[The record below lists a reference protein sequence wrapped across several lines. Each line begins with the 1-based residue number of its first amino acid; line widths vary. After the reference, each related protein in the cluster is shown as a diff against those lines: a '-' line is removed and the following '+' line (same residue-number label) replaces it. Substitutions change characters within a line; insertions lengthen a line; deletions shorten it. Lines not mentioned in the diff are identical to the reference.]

1 MVFLFCQDKVN
12 YIGLLR
18 LAFMKFRTLILFF
31 SYFLFSAFF
40 SLFSV
45 EKSGFRKAFLLNP
58 NGLVLFKTKTQTKK
72 IQVGVID
79 YAQEVSL
86 YFDEEDSNWIEIR
99 KPALSGFIP
108 KNDILEKDFLIFKEP
123 NSKTYAITKKDKIL
137 FYEKPFTEIKP
148 SSELSQF
155 QLVEVVGESDL
166 SENLQDY
173 KWFEIKISNGKKGF
187 VKGDIDFYNSLFDAE
202 LAIKNRQINLNGYA
216 LVKNPIYISKKA
228 GGQNEVFVEKKGS
241 SKKGEFI
248 FVAQSKEIEGVR
260 YFKAVMENPSRH
272 YKMQATPK
280 EYNDSPFEAWIAHEN
295 VKFYSPEEFSKYT
308 IENSKYKNDR
318 SIMLEIAEQN
328 KNIYLNFSGMSV
340 NALTFNKSKKKSDFY
355 LVKLLEGYTNSHGYG
370 NVRQITFV
378 VQEQKENYKAFL
390 GSIEDRGMVEMLD
403 LDEDGIPEF
412 YTHMNLNSMARVA
425 YTTPLFYAFVNGYY
439 REIPL
444 PGNFLDN
451 YTIKENILYL
461 DARDDSNTKIVKLK
475 YKYKNGKFIQV
486 K

>member
-1 MVFLFCQDKVN
+1 
-12 YIGLLR
+12 
-18 LAFMKFRTLILFF
+18 MKFKTLIFLF
-31 SYFLFSAFF
+31 SYFLFSTFF

-45 EKSGFRKAFLLNP
+45 EKVGVKKAFLLNP
-58 NGLVLFKTKTQTKK
+58 NGLVLFKAKTQTNKT
-72 IQVGVID
+72 QVGLID
-79 YAQEVSL
+79 YSEEVSL
-86 YFDEEDSNWIEIR
+86 YFDEEDTNWIEIR
-99 KPALSGFIP
+99 KPAMSGFIP
-108 KNDILEKDFLIFKEP
+108 KNDILEKDFLIFQEN

-155 QLVEVVGESDL
+155 QLVEVISESDVN
-166 SENLQDY
+166 ENLQDD
-173 KWFEIKISNGKKGF
+173 KWFEIKITNGKKGF
-187 VKGDIDFYNSLFDAE
+187 VKGDIDFYNSIFDAK
-202 LAIKNRQINLNGYA
+202 LALKNRRLNLNDYA
-216 LVKNPIYISKKA
+216 LVKNPIYISEKA
-228 GGQNEVFVEKKGS
+228 AGQNEVFVEKKGS

-248 FVAQSKEIEGVR
+248 FVTQSKEIEGVR

-280 EYNDSPFEAWIAHEN
+280 AYNDSPFEGWIAEQN

-308 IENSKYKNDR
+308 IENSKNKNDR
-318 SIMLEIAEQN
+318 SIMIEIAEQN
-328 KNIYLNFSGMSV
+328 KNMYLNFSDISV
-340 NALTFNKSKKKSDFY
+340 NALAFNKSKKKSGFH
-355 LVKLLEGYTNSHGYG
+355 LVKLLEGYTNSGGYG

-378 VQEQKENYKAFL
+378 VQEQKENYKAFS
-390 GSIEDRGMVEMLD
+390 GIIEDRGMIEMLD

-412 YTHMNLNSMARVA
+412 YTHMNIHSMSRVA

-439 REIPL
+439 REISL

-461 DARDDSNTKIVKLK
+461 DARDESNTKIVKLK

>member
-1 MVFLFCQDKVN
+1 
-12 YIGLLR
+12 
-18 LAFMKFRTLILFF
+18 MKFRTLIFFF

-260 YFKAVMENPSRH
+260 SFNRTNIGKRTEC
-272 YKMQATPK
+272 
-280 EYNDSPFEAWIAHEN
+280 
-295 VKFYSPEEFSKYT
+295 T
-308 IENSKYKNDR
+308 IES
-318 SIMLEIAEQN
+318 
-328 KNIYLNFSGMSV
+328 
-340 NALTFNKSKKKSDFY
+340 
-355 LVKLLEGYTNSHGYG
+355 
-370 NVRQITFV
+370 
-378 VQEQKENYKAFL
+378 
-390 GSIEDRGMVEMLD
+390 
-403 LDEDGIPEF
+403 
-412 YTHMNLNSMARVA
+412 
-425 YTTPLFYAFVNGYY
+425 
-439 REIPL
+439 
-444 PGNFLDN
+444 
-451 YTIKENILYL
+451 
-461 DARDDSNTKIVKLK
+461 
-475 YKYKNGKFIQV
+475 
-486 K
+486 